1 MYITELH
8 SLAPLPPKIRYFFP
22 VNYGWEAL
30 KVVFRVASKACQKMH
45 RLFWPIRCLVEHTTN
60 GAIMPKKNFR
70 HNGIFF
76 CLLLYMSA
84 RSGFWNIPLMHIN
97 LFSRTIFM
105 IFLMSFP
112 SLFCRYDQYLEKKL
126 EHWKRIL
133 ECPAAIPE
141 RQMFEYSQLRSLLT
155 LTAERLFGDY

>member
-60 GAIMPKKNFR
+60 GAIMPKKSFR
-70 HNGIFF
+70 HNGTFF

-97 LFSRTIFM
+97 LFFQDNFYDISHVFSVVILQVWPISREEIGALEENFGVSCCYPWASDVWIF
-105 IFLMSFP
+105 
-112 SLFCRYDQYLEKKL
+112 
-126 EHWKRIL
+126 
-133 ECPAAIPE
+133 A
-141 RQMFEYSQLRSLLT
+141 T
-155 LTAERLFGDY
+155 

>member
-60 GAIMPKKNFR
+60 GAIMPKKKVSDTMEHFFV
-70 HNGIFF
+70 FF
-76 CLLLYMSA
+76 C
-84 RSGFWNIPLMHIN
+84 
-97 LFSRTIFM
+97 T
-105 IFLMSFP
+105 
-112 SLFCRYDQYLEKKL
+112 CR
-126 EHWKRIL
+126 R
-133 ECPAAIPE
+133 
-141 RQMFEYSQLRSLLT
+141 
-155 LTAERLFGDY
+155 AERLLEYSINAYKPFFQDNFYDISHVFSVVILQVWPISREEIGVLEENFGVSCCYPWASDVWIFAT